1 MTTCKDIIDELKAL
15 GKEEKRLV
23 LQRFFKTG
31 EGQYGYGDKF
41 LGIPVPLTRG
51 VAKEHK
57 DATDDTIKSLLRSE
71 WHEARLC
78 ALLIMVEKVRRAD
91 EDVRRRMFD
100 LYLANTG
107 RINNWDLVDLSA
119 PQIVGCFLK
128 QKPRDIL
135 YNLADSPLLWDN
147 RIAIVAT
154 FAFIKDH
161 DLDDTFRLAL
171 RLMNHPHE
179 LIHKAVGWMLREAGK
194 RDMLRLRLFVDDH
207 YADMPRTMLRYA
219 IEKYPEEERKE
230 VIGRKLKN

>member
-230 VIGRKLKN
+230 VIGRKLKD

>member
-71 WHEARLC
+71 WHEVRLC

-147 RIAIVAT
+147 RIAIVST

-230 VIGRKLKN
+230 VIGRKLKD

>member
-71 WHEARLC
+71 WHEVRLC

-230 VIGRKLKN
+230 VIGRKLKD